1 MRFWIFLALGVL
13 VVGSIVMY
21 RTPQEPSKTG
31 TLGDV
36 SLTLEYALSQEEK
49 ERGLSGRE
57 DIPEN
62 YGMLF
67 VFPKDDTYGFW
78 MKDTLVPLD
87 IFWLDSKGQVI
98 HIEKDVATST
108 YPTVFYPD
116 TPARYVLE
124 TAAGFATLHNI
135 DIGAQLDLKNWPTVS
150 K

>member
-1 MRFWIFLALGVL
+1 
-13 VVGSIVMY
+13 
-21 RTPQEPSKTG
+21 
-31 TLGDV
+31 
-36 SLTLEYALSQEEK
+36 
-49 ERGLSGRE
+49 
-57 DIPEN
+57 
-62 YGMLF
+62 
-67 VFPKDDTYGFW
+67 